1 MKSSTLPFQVP
12 EPINEAFKSAGK
24 TVDALSSETKAV
36 ARRVE
41 KKVLTAAANVGKS
54 SQAKAAVKLAEDL
67 SGRVAAAVES
77 VVEKGL
83 HRFNVPTRAELKKL
97 GAKVEML
104 GRKIDA
110 LASGRA
116 RARRK
121 AR

>member
-12 EPINEAFKSAGK
+12 EPIHEAFRNAGK
-24 TVDALSSETKAV
+24 TVDAFSSETRAV
-36 ARRVE
+36 ARKVE
-41 KKVLTAAANVGKS
+41 KQVLNAAANVGKT
-54 SQAKAAVKLAEDL
+54 SQAKAAVKLAEEL
-67 SGRVAAAVES
+67 SSRVSAAVES

-83 HRFNVPTRAELKKL
+83 HRFNVPTRAELKRL
-97 GAKVEML
+97 GAKVDVL

-116 RARRK
+116 RRRK